1 MNETAAPQPSAAL
14 APARRPGRRF
24 YTLMA
29 TAIVLTVFAGF
40 APTFYLRGAGAKP
53 LTPLMVLHGILFTTW
68 IALFVAQVR
77 LVATKRTH
85 IHRKLGLVAVGVA
98 AAMVVAGTT
107 LGIASAKNGFTPP
120 GGPPPLVFLAL
131 PIADMIV
138 FPTLVGLGFY
148 FRRKSEIHKRLMLLA
163 TLSILT
169 PAIARIPI
177 VAPYGIPAFLAI
189 TDLFIISALVYD
201 RVRNGRIHPA
211 FLWGGLFVM
220 LSHPARILFAG
231 TPAWHSIATWL
242 TR

>member
-1 MNETAAPQPSAAL
+1 MNETLAPSAA
-14 APARRPGRRF
+14 APAPVRKPGRRF

-29 TAIVLTVFAGF
+29 VAILLTVFAGF

-53 LTPLMVLHGILFTTW
+53 LTPLMVIHGVLFTAW

-85 IHRKLGLVAVGVA
+85 IHRKLGLLAVVVA
-98 AAMVVAGTT
+98 AAMVVAGTA
-107 LGIASAKNGFTPP
+107 LGIASAKAGFTPP

-138 FPTLVGLGFY
+138 FPTLVGLGFF
-148 FRRKSEIHKRLMLLA
+148 FRRKSEVHKRLMLLS
-163 TLSILT
+163 TLAILT
-169 PAIARIPI
+169 PAIARISI
-177 VAPYGIPAFLAI
+177 VAPYGIPAFFGI

-211 FLWGGLFVM
+211 FLWGGLFVI
-220 LSHPARILFAG
+220 LSHPARFLIAG

>member
-1 MNETAAPQPSAAL
+1 MNETLAPSAAAAS
-14 APARRPGRRF
+14 APSRKPGRRF

-29 TAIVLTVFAGF
+29 LAIVLTVFAGF

-53 LTPLMVLHGILFTTW
+53 LTPLMVLHGVLFTVW

-98 AAMVVAGTT
+98 VAMVVAGTT
-107 LGIASAKNGFTPP
+107 LAIASAKKGFTPP
-120 GGPPPLVFLAL
+120 NGPPPLVFLAI

-138 FPTLVGLGFY
+138 FPTLVGLGFF
-148 FRRKSEIHKRLMLLA
+148 FRRKSEIHKRLMLLS
-163 TLSILT
+163 TLAILT
-169 PAIARIPI
+169 PAIARISLITPH
-177 VAPYGIPAFLAI
+177 GIPVFLGI
-189 TDLFIISALVYD
+189 TDLFIISALIYD